1 MMIEIIFSTP
11 VPCDCACIKFRKILL
26 RPVQVGLNISITA
39 NMIVASLLL
48 FSVAS
53 VLSQVELTTYIFASC
68 AKDIKFLI
76 QDTPP
81 PFTKIGCPA
90 PSTEPFEGSDNCFVS
105 ATSCIP
111 DRETWPDVV
120 GFSKNNN
127 VYKIIRARS
136 WWHCGKIQIFLKSCI
151 FHLNSYRN
159 GVWPHNPLQV
169 LDIPS
174 RPEEMLSAEELLWV
188 QRRQGLPERHKHVPV
203 KSLVS
208 ADIIWIRI
216 RE

>member
-1 MMIEIIFSTP
+1 MCFVYNKEQFNYFFGNQFSLMMIEIIFSTP

-81 PFTKIGCPA
+81 PFTMWLIK
-90 PSTEPFEGSDNCFVS
+90 EPF
-105 ATSCIP
+105 
-111 DRETWPDVV
+111 
-120 GFSKNNN
+120 GFGGN
-127 VYKIIRARS
+127 
-136 WWHCGKIQIFLKSCI
+136 KSC
-151 FHLNSYRN
+151 YRDLCWN
-159 GVWPHNPLQV
+159 
-169 LDIPS
+169 
-174 RPEEMLSAEELLWV
+174 
-188 QRRQGLPERHKHVPV
+188 
-203 KSLVS
+203 
-208 ADIIWIRI
+208 
-216 RE
+216 